1 MYKVTV
7 HSFENDGDYE
17 WSRSKL
23 VETKEE
29 AETLVRLVSSLFES
43 DHDDP
48 YSIGNDTNSH
58 SFEDCVI
65 NALFCASKLL
75 TINNL
80 PNFGIFKDNLM
91 VIFKDYIKDEGFDV
105 DNFTDDDWGEFFFE
119 LDDYDEVKKGCEDEI
134 NQWCKYINQIND
146 ELLGH
151 SKYYSFRSCNHAE
164 YEEVNG

>member
-29 AETLVRLVSSLFES
+29 AEKLVDLVSSLFES
-43 DHDDP
+43 DHGDP
-48 YSIGNDTNSH
+48 YSIGNDTYSR

-65 NALFCASKLL
+65 NALVFAPQLL
-75 TINNL
+75 KINKL
-80 PNFGIFKDNLM
+80 PNIEIFKDNLL
-91 VIFKDYIKDEGFDV
+91 VIFKDFIKDEKLDV
-105 DNFTDDDWGEFFFE
+105 DNFTDYDWAEFFFE
-119 LDDYDEVKKGCEDEI
+119 LDDYKDVKKGCENEI
-134 NQWCKYINQIND
+134 LQWCQYINSINK

-151 SKYYSFRSCNHAE
+151 SSYYSFRSCNHAE
-164 YEEVNG
+164 YEKVED